1 MFGYRIEEN
10 FDLAKEQRRDR
21 LWWWVVVPGICLV
34 CALYVIHAI
43 PAAILQG
50 YFLTSMSYG
59 DSFYVQ
65 RRDNLGKPWLWKA
78 ILATI
83 PLHLLF
89 LLGIVWLDWTFP
101 DFFPK
106 VLVCGPILVA
116 TFGVEDVL
124 FDKIVDRFSPPTLA
138 KQLDARQV

>member
-1 MFGYRIEEN
+1 MFGYRVEEN

-21 LWWWVVVPGICLV
+21 LWWRVVVPGICLV
-34 CALYVIHAI
+34 CALYIIHPL

-59 DSFYVQ
+59 NSFYVK
-65 RRDNLGKPWLWKA
+65 RRDNLDKLWIWKA

-83 PLHLLF
+83 PLHLLL

-106 VLVCGPILVA
+106 VLVCGPILFV
-116 TFGVEDVL
+116 TFGVEAVL
-124 FDKIVDRFSPPTLA
+124 FNGIVDRFSP
-138 KQLDARQV
+138 QVVPKD

>member
-1 MFGYRIEEN
+1 MFGYPVEEN

-21 LWWWVVVPGICLV
+21 LKWIVVGGISLLCV
-34 CALYVIHAI
+34 LYVIH
-43 PAAILQG
+43 PFSAAILQG
-50 YFLTSMSYG
+50 YFLTSLSYG

-78 ILATI
+78 IFATI
-83 PLHLLF
+83 PLHLLL

-106 VLVCGPILVA
+106 VLVCGPILFV

-138 KQLDARQV
+138 PQPDARQV

>member
-1 MFGYRIEEN
+1 MFGYRVEED

-21 LWWWVVVPGICLV
+21 HWWWVVVPGICLV
-34 CALYVIHAI
+34 CALYIIHPL

-59 DSFYVQ
+59 ESFYVQ
-65 RRDNLGKPWLWKA
+65 RRDSLGKPWLWKA
-78 ILATI
+78 IFATI
-83 PLHLLF
+83 PLHLLL

-106 VLVCGPILVA
+106 VLVCGPILVV
-116 TFGVEDVL
+116 TFAVEAVL
-124 FDKIVDRFSPPTLA
+124 FDGIVDRFSP
-138 KQLDARQV
+138 QVVPKD

>member
-10 FDLAKEQRRDR
+10 FDLSKEQRRDR
-21 LWWWVVVPGICLV
+21 LWWWVVVPGICLL
-34 CALYVIHAI
+34 CLLYVIH
-43 PAAILQG
+43 PFFAAILQG

-65 RRDNLGKPWLWKA
+65 RRDNLCKPWLWKA
-78 ILATI
+78 IFATI
-83 PLHLLF
+83 PVHLLV
-89 LLGIVWLDWTFP
+89 LLGIVWLDLAFS

-106 VLVCGPILVA
+106 VFVCGPILVV

-124 FDKIVDRFSPPTLA
+124 FDKIVDRFSPSKGPQPVHASL
-138 KQLDARQV
+138 V

>member
-1 MFGYRIEEN
+1 MFGYRVEEN

-21 LWWWVVVPGICLV
+21 LWWRVVVPGICLV
-34 CALYVIHAI
+34 CALYIIHPL
-43 PAAILQG
+43 PAAILKG

-59 DSFYVQ
+59 NGFYVK
-65 RRDNLGKPWLWKA
+65 RRDNLDKLWIWKA

-83 PLHLLF
+83 PLHLLL

-106 VLVCGPILVA
+106 VLVCGPILFV
-116 TFGVEDVL
+116 TFGVEAVL
-124 FDKIVDRFSPPTLA
+124 FNGIVDRFSP
-138 KQLDARQV
+138 QVVPKD

>member
-1 MFGYRIEEN
+1 MFGYRIEED

-34 CALYVIHAI
+34 CALYIIHAL

-65 RRDNLGKPWLWKA
+65 RKDKLGKPWLWKA

-83 PLHLLF
+83 PLHLL
-89 LLGIVWLDWTFP
+89 LLLAIVWLDWAFP